1 MWTKLNE
8 VPRHNIVNRPEE
20 ISRGEISRPPRI
32 RERLRPEIS
41 VAIIVILRPRTV
53 EMIIIKVKIF
63 EDKEKIIRDVLTNPL
78 VPLPGEET
86 ILRSTPVVPL
96 EEIARTVMVRDA
108 RKVMVRDGA
117 AATVIEEIPLLIDFL
132 PVAEDMRV
140 LHLR

>member
-8 VPRHNIVNRPEE
+8 IPRHNIVNRPEE

-32 RERLRPEIS
+32 RERLRPEVS

-86 ILRSTPVVPL
+86 NLRSVVPL

-117 AATVIEEIPLLIDFL
+117 AATVTQEIPLPIDFL
-132 PVAEDMRV
+132 LVAEDMRV

>member
-8 VPRHNIVNRPEE
+8 VPRHNIVSRPEE

-78 VPLPGEET
+78 VPLRGEET
-86 ILRSTPVVPL
+86 ILRSTRVPL

-117 AATVIEEIPLLIDFL
+117 AATVIEEILNDFL
-132 PVAEDMRV
+132 QVAEDMRV

>member
-78 VPLPGEET
+78 VPLRGEET
-86 ILRSTPVVPL
+86 ILRSTRVPL

>member
-8 VPRHNIVNRPEE
+8 IPRHNIVNRPEE

-32 RERLRPEIS
+32 RERLRPEVS

-63 EDKEKIIRDVLTNPL
+63 EDKEMIIRDVLTNPL

-86 ILRSTPVVPL
+86 NLRSVVPL

-117 AATVIEEIPLLIDFL
+117 AATVTQEIPLPIDFL
-132 PVAEDMRV
+132 LVAEDMRV

>member
-1 MWTKLNE
+1 MWTKLSE
-8 VPRHNIVNRPEE
+8 VPRHNIANRPEE

-78 VPLPGEET
+78 VPLRGEET
-86 ILRSTPVVPL
+86 ILRSTRVPL

-117 AATVIEEIPLLIDFL
+117 VATVIEEIPYPIDS
-132 PVAEDMRV
+132 PVAEDIMRV

>member
-1 MWTKLNE
+1 
-8 VPRHNIVNRPEE
+8 
-20 ISRGEISRPPRI
+20 
-32 RERLRPEIS
+32 
-41 VAIIVILRPRTV
+41 
-53 EMIIIKVKIF
+53 MIIIKVKIF

-78 VPLPGEET
+78 VPLRGEET